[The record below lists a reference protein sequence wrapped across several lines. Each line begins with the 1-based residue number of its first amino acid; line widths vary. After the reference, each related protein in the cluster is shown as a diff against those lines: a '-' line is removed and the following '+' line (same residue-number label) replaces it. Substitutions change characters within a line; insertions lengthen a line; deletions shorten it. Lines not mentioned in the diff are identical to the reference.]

1 MYTHKQFAAFFIF
14 EHFIPKQTCEYKDQY
29 KLCLLHSILDV
40 FIIQIIYNGNGSN
53 GGFFFDFFSTLFNIA
68 SSAVPQNQLNRRM
81 LGSNPGH

>member
-40 FIIQIIYNGNGSN
+40 FIIQTIYNGNGGN
-53 GGFFFDFFSTLFNIA
+53 GGFFLTFSVLYLTLLLLPSLRI
-68 SSAVPQNQLNRRM
+68 S
-81 LGSNPGH
+81 